1 LWWVRNRDDEERG
14 AKKKGAAAGEVYYN
28 GMAGAE
34 EVGIWG
40 MVLLVRLLQGT
51 EIDNPGW
58 GVLGFCRLTVSGGL
72 LGGIQVVGWWGG
84 QRRVPT

>member
-1 LWWVRNRDDEERG
+1 VRNRDDEERG

-28 GMAGAE
+28 GNE
-34 EVGIWG
+34 
-40 MVLLVRLLQGT
+40 L
-51 EIDNPGW
+51 DNPGW
-58 GVLGFCRLTVSGGL
+58 GVLGFCRLSVSGGL